1 MIKQTLKLF
10 LCSVYVKSMNGIIPD
25 QYNVENRLNQLE
37 RMYKPTLPYP
47 PQPTQP
53 NMTVDWV
60 KNVDGVSSY
69 PVKFGGS
76 VLLIDPQANMM
87 YLKVVDYI
95 GTVKISAYSFKE
107 VNMPNAQ
114 AGQSAEVGALSERIA
129 TLEKI
134 IISLTQKEESHVQ
147 TTNGT
152 TATKNQDNTSNGA
165 TVFPTA
171 ETPKQQ

>member
-1 MIKQTLKLF
+1 M
-10 LCSVYVKSMNGIIPD
+10 IPD

-37 RMYKPTLPYP
+37 MMYRPTLPYT
-47 PQPTQP
+47 PQATQQSQP
-53 NMTVDWV
+53 NISIAWV
-60 KNVDGVSSY
+60 KSVDGVASY

-107 VNMPNAQ
+107 VSMPTAK
-114 AGQSAEVGALSERIA
+114 AEQSAEMSALSDRIA

-134 IISLTQKEESHVQ
+134 IISITQKEGSNVQ
-147 TTNGT
+147 TANA
-152 TATKNQDNTSNGA
+152 TANAKNQDNSTNGA
-165 TVFPTA
+165 TVLPTT
-171 ETPKQQ
+171 ENDEQQRVATHG